1 MAIQWA
7 DDFSRY
13 GTGDASRFAM
23 LDGLP
28 YVNIASA
35 TGNRGEVIADPDP
48 SVTGRA
54 FRLPPGGPTW
64 QNQFRIAL
72 PTVISTTGRI
82 ACRLWQSQL
91 ATSSSERPAIGF
103 LRGDNNPVVYMLI
116 EQNGSITVR
125 GRVAGV
131 DTQVA
136 DSINPIVSPT
146 SWNHFEFAHNRS
158 TGAGSV
164 RFNGVERLT
173 WTGIDTTDNLEFA
186 IITAASGNTLSQ
198 FVHVKDLILA
208 DSTGSQNNGVIGTV
222 LVRRLKP
229 SSDVTLGGWV
239 PSVGST
245 GFNLL
250 AKDAVNDAT
259 YLSAGLP
266 VTTPMQFDIQNLPP
280 DITSVR
286 ALLTVVR
293 SRKIDGGDG
302 NIQSGISPDGSTW
315 DNGPDVPI
323 TTSFQYDFDVSELN
337 PVTAAAWT
345 PVGVDGAKV
354 RVNRTV

>member
-35 TGNRGEVIADPDP
+35 SGNRGEVIADPDP

-125 GRVAGV
+125 GRVAGA

-186 IITAASGNTLSQ
+186 IITSASGNTLSQ

-239 PSVGST
+239 PSVVQVLT
-245 GFNLL
+245 CLL
-250 AKDAVNDAT
+250 
-259 YLSAGLP
+259 
-266 VTTPMQFDIQNLPP
+266 
-280 DITSVR
+280 
-286 ALLTVVR
+286 
-293 SRKIDGGDG
+293 
-302 NIQSGISPDGSTW
+302 
-315 DNGPDVPI
+315 
-323 TTSFQYDFDVSELN
+323 
-337 PVTAAAWT
+337 
-345 PVGVDGAKV
+345 
-354 RVNRTV
+354 RTL